1 MPRFFI
7 RVELFRADGDEY
19 EQLHEK
25 MAAIGFDKTVKFD
38 DGKIYK
44 LPIGSYMGLSN
55 SNANTIR
62 VKVCDISNP
71 LSLGDAAVI
80 VCEVSDWS
88 AFLFQE

>member
-1 MPRFFI
+1 MARFFI

-19 EQLHEK
+19 DKLHEK
-25 MAAIGFDKTVKFD
+25 MQAIGFSKTVKFD
-38 DGKIYK
+38 DGKTYK
-44 LPIGSYMGLSN
+44 LPTGSYMGASN
-55 SNANTIR
+55 LNANSVRT
-62 VKVCDISNP
+62 KACEISNP